1 MGGFYNHHEE
11 REENKPKLILLIREP
26 LNKSMIGIQL
36 PETANYFVAKL
47 GNIPDIPCVLR
58 LVFGCLRNLSARPGL
73 IQRFL
78 RKIGGIC
85 VSQDTDFRF
94 IGLIDGS

>member
-1 MGGFYNHHEE
+1 
-11 REENKPKLILLIREP
+11 
-26 LNKSMIGIQL
+26 MIGIQL
-36 PETANYFVAKL
+36 PETANYFVAPQGHFFRLQLRNLQGAKL

-78 RKIGGIC
+78 R
-85 VSQDTDFRF
+85 FN
-94 IGLIDGS
+94 